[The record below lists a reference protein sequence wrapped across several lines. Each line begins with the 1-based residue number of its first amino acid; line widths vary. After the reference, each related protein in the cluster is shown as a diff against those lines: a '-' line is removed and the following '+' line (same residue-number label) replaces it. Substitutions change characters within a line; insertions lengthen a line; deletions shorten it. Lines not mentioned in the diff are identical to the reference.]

1 MAFAFNPFSEEGRSK
16 RLSGPQPYSQFPAGA
31 SVNPA
36 AVPVANPTP
45 ETQAVESLP
54 NQLNVDEGVAYPI
67 NEAFLNWYQ
76 ERDDA
81 GLGFLDVPAPYMT
94 AQTER
99 VQEGENA
106 GDYIGYGFEADW
118 SGVPEPVRDMQQLY
132 MEPIVGRLNRS
143 VADTNAERARVREV
157 MQPQTYQT
165 ERAVQNVDPLT
176 GRSYTTFVPQTAY
189 QPFFPVESLYL

>member
-1 MAFAFNPFSEEGRSK
+1 MAFAFNPFSEEGRSR

-31 SVNPA
+31 SVSSA
-36 AVPVANPTP
+36 TVPVSNPTP
-45 ETQAVESLP
+45 QTMPVESLP
-54 NQLNVDEGVAYPI
+54 NQLNVDESVAYPI

-81 GLGFLDVPAPYMT
+81 GLGFLDVPSPYMT

-99 VQEGENA
+99 VQEGDNA
-106 GDYIGYGFEADW
+106 GDYISHGFQADW

-132 MEPIVGRLNRS
+132 MEPIVGRLNRG
-143 VADTNAERARVREV
+143 VQDVNAERARVREV

-165 ERAVQNVDPLT
+165 EREVRNIDPLT
-176 GRSYTTFVPQTAY
+176 GRSYTTFAPQTAY